1 MSSKLRRVTRQES
14 FKIYELLKK
23 NGIRKPDNIY
33 EYNDG
38 WDDDKIASAA
48 GLGISRWSVKN
59 IRAESFGITR
69 TRFVD
74 KKGELE
80 KRVEDLERMVS
91 TLVDAVSKMGPQTV
105 GTGTSQGP
113 FAEKTLS
120 FGEF

>member
-1 MSSKLRRVTRQES
+1 MSKLNRVSRPES

-38 WDDDKIASAA
+38 WDDDKIAAA
-48 GLGISRWSVKN
+48 VGPSISRWSVKN
-59 IRAESFGITR
+59 IRAESFGIVR
-69 TRFVD
+69 TRSSD

-80 KRVEDLERMVS
+80 RRVEDLEKMVAALS
-91 TLVDAVSKMGPQTV
+91 DVVSKLGSQPI
-105 GTGTSQGP
+105 GTGVSKGP
-113 FAEKTLS
+113 FVEKTLS